1 MNRTTIYNGNSN
13 KMAAIL
19 FWFPVVLDKIAT
31 ILFKTGQHW
40 KTEGYHWN
48 SKHVR
53 YFSPQ
58 CIQIIIIGYH
68 RKSLVRRVWWFS
80 VIRTSFDGFGKWLIH
95 GVDRQHTYV
104 EAVGWV
110 RPDSAASQEVLVEV
124 DEQLVQLGRVLDT
137 NKTKCYRKFINDVK
151 QIWTFSEFL
160 LYSMHR
166 NRSKPRTSIQ

>member
-1 MNRTTIYNGNSN
+1 M
-13 KMAAIL
+13 
-19 FWFPVVLDKIAT
+19 VAT
-31 ILFKTGQHW
+31 IQKPNHLKNKQNFVQIPNGLRQNGCHFFKDGTPLENQ
-40 KTEGYHWN
+40 TEGYHWN
-48 SKHVR
+48 SKRIR
-53 YFSPQ
+53 YFSPH
-58 CIQIIIIGYH
+58 CIEIIIICYH

-137 NKTKCYRKFINDVK
+137 KQNKMLRKIHKWRHANLD
-151 QIWTFSEFL
+151 ILWIPL
-160 LYSMHR
+160 IL
-166 NRSKPRTSIQ
+166 